1 MSLYCVRCRATTP
14 TDGLTTITTKN
25 KRRALTG
32 KCAKCGTKK
41 YKFVSASQIVR
52 GGDIAAS
59 LGKLPGTPWA
69 KYPGEKHL
77 PGYNYCGP
85 GTRLDIRL
93 DNQDRPKPGEYPVN
107 KIDQACHTHD
117 VSYKNPDLKQ
127 RHLADIK
134 LIHAL
139 NSIPN
144 KSLRESLASF
154 LIKSAMKGKIMIGA
168 GN

>member
-1 MSLYCVRCRATTP
+1 M
-14 TDGLTTITTKN
+14 
-25 KRRALTG
+25 
-32 KCAKCGTKK
+32 
-41 YKFVSASQIVR
+41 R
-52 GGDIAAS
+52 GDDIAAS

-77 PGYNYCGP
+77 QGYNYCGP

-93 DNQDRPKPGEYPVN
+93 DNQDQPKPGEIPVN
-107 KIDQACHTHD
+107 KIDQACHSHD

-127 RHLADIK
+127 QHLADIK

-154 LIKSAMKGKIMIGA
+154 LVKSAMKGKIMIGA

>member
-1 MSLYCVRCRATTP
+1 
-14 TDGLTTITTKN
+14 LTTITTKN

-32 KCAKCGTKK
+32 KCEKCGTKK
-41 YKFVSASQIVR
+41 YKFIPLDKSTKTG

-59 LGKLPGTPWA
+59 LGKLPGAPWA
-69 KYPGEKHL
+69 KYAGEKHL

-93 DNQDRPKPGEYPVN
+93 DNQDQPKPGEIPIN
-107 KIDQACHTHD
+107 KIDQACHIHD
-117 VSYKNPDLKQ
+117 VAYKSKDLQQ

-154 LIKSAMKGKIMIGA
+154 LIKSAMKGKLMIGA